1 MKRFVFAM
9 LALPLAMLVACGGDD
24 DNNDGAVAAVLLNDA
39 IAGYVQT
46 HYPGAVI
53 NSIEMEPGGLVDVD
67 ILHDAT
73 TKDVYFTTNG
83 SWVLTKW
90 DVNVSTLP
98 ALITDAVSSAYP
110 DYVIDDADFVQSPS
124 GNYYGI
130 NIERG
135 NFEKNLKVALDGS
148 SVEEI

>member
-1 MKRFVFAM
+1 MKKVLLAV

-39 IAGYVQT
+39 IAGYIQT

-53 NSIEMEPGGLVDVD
+53 NSIEIEPGGLVDVD
-67 ILHDAT
+67 ITHDAT
-73 TKDVYFTTNG
+73 AKDVYFTTNG

-98 ALITDAVSSAYP
+98 VLVTDAVSVAYP
-110 DYVIDDADFVQSPS
+110 DYLIDDADFVQSPS
-124 GNYYGI
+124 GNYYEI
-130 NIERG
+130 NIEKG